1 MTRPGALQAPQQS
14 QMAISDPA
22 AADAVG
28 MGGTGKIKKPGAMPP
43 GVGEEPQVGG
53 VPVGLGGPGD
63 VSSLGRDKKGRESK
77 LPSVG
82 QPKPGR
88 RSKAA
93 PPQPVVERIPN
104 QKVLD
109 KWQAGS
115 YAIGAYPARPSSA
128 SSRRSGLSAMSD
140 GRSISDRSDRS
151 KDSARS
157 PGMNHSVS
165 APAIGK

>member
-1 MTRPGALQAPQQS
+1 MSTSGKVKRPGGTLP
-14 QMAISDPA
+14 
-22 AADAVG
+22 
-28 MGGTGKIKKPGAMPP
+28 GGTGMGD
-43 GVGEEPQVGG
+43 EPQVGG

-93 PPQPVVERIPN
+93 PPQPVVERMPN

-109 KWQAGS
+109 KWRAGS

-128 SSRRSGLSAMSD
+128 SSRRSLMSD
-140 GRSISDRSDRS
+140 VRSISDRSDRS
-151 KDSARS
+151 DGSDRRVGT
-157 PGMNHSVS
+157 GMQQSVS
-165 APAIGK
+165 APVLRKHKK